1 MPRKFLFTR
10 EQIVDAALEIT
21 RERGISAVTAR
32 ALGER
37 LGASS
42 KPIFS
47 QFKSMDEVLGAVREA
62 AEARYQSTLAAAME
76 RAEELPYKASG
87 MAYIRF
93 AKEERELFKLLFMR
107 DRTGEAIEDGRASL
121 QPLLTLIEQKTGMS
135 EEEAYR
141 FHLEMWIYVHGIAT
155 MAATAYLNWPSDSIS
170 DMLSDAFWGLQERF
184 RKKRE
189 ANG

>member
-32 ALGER
+32 VLGER

-93 AKEERELFKLLFMR
+93 AKEEKQLFRLLFMR
-107 DRTGEAIEDGRASL
+107 DRSQESDKENPEEMDA
-121 QPLLTLIEQKTGMS
+121 LIALICNQVDIDKRGAELF
-135 EEEAYR
+135 YI
-141 FHLEMWIYVHGIAT
+141 EMWTYTHGIAS
-155 MAATAYLNWPSDSIS
+155 MVATNYFDWNEEFVSRILTDGYE
-170 DMLSDAFWGLQERF
+170 GLKHRF
-184 RKKRE
+184 TENAK
-189 ANG
+189 